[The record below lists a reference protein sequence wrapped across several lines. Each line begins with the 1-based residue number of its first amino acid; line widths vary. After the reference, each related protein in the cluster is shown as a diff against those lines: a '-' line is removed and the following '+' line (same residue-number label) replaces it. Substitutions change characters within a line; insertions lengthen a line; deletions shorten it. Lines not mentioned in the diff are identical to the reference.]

1 MSTGLAGGERL
12 RATLTDRTY
21 RVLSVNAETDTARV
35 LAPRDGECRSFRAPV
50 DRIQDDIDAGRI
62 EVTDA

>member
-1 MSTGLAGGERL
+1 MSAVERGTRL
-12 RATLTDRTY
+12 RATVTDRTY

-35 LAPRDGECRSFRAPV
+35 LAPRDGEYRSFRAPV

-62 EVTDA
+62 EVIDT

>member
-1 MSTGLAGGERL
+1 MSAGLAGGERL

-62 EVTDA
+62 EVIDA

>member
-1 MSTGLAGGERL
+1 MSAVERGARL

-62 EVTDA
+62 EVLPA